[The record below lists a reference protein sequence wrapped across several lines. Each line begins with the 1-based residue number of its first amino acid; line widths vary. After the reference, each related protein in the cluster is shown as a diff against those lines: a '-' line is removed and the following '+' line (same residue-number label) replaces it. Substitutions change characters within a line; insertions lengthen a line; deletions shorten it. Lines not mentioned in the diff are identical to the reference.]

1 MNTLTP
7 IKLLVNELRE
17 RMGVIVPRD
26 ILESVLE
33 FENEQQAIAFKDG
46 AMKYAP
52 KLDVD
57 IVKNIEFD
65 AYCWV
70 NDYRDDE

>member
-1 MNTLTP
+1 
-7 IKLLVNELRE
+7 
-17 RMGVIVPRD
+17 MGVIVPRD

-33 FENEQQAIAFKDG
+33 FENEQQAMAFKDG

-57 IVKNIEFD
+57 IVKDIEFD
-65 AYCWV
+65 AYCWA
-70 NDYRDDE
+70 NDYRDDK